1 MNLERFWSSVEAVSL
16 RENTLSSPVPA
27 AASASRSAGAP
38 RAMAAASRSPHELTG
53 KLCIDD
59 EVVAAAGTAGLVDD
73 CAMDPNAQLLPDY
86 FI

>member
-16 RENTLSSPVPA
+16 RGKTLSSPVPA
-27 AASASRSAGAP
+27 AASASRSTGAR
-38 RAMAAASRSPHELTG
+38 RAMAAASRSPHERTG

-59 EVVAAAGTAGLVDD
+59 EVVAGTTDLGEY
-73 CAMDPNAQLLPDY
+73 AMDTNAQLLPDY